1 MAKRSTD
8 TAVKGLNHN
17 DIWRAIDLL
26 AESHG
31 LSASGLARRAGLD
44 PTSFNPSKRST
55 SEGRARWPSTES
67 LAKILDITGESLD
80 TIAEFVRG
88 GDHSASHGSQGRG
101 MRQIPILGCAQAGKD
116 GYFDDAGYPA
126 GAGWDTI
133 EFPKLDDPSIYA
145 LEVSGDSMEPLYR
158 DGDILIVSPNPTQL
172 RRGDRVVV
180 RTRKGEVM
188 AKHLARLSPTQIVLK
203 SLNAQ
208 FDDISMARK
217 DAAWIARILWV
228 SQ

>member
-1 MAKRSTD
+1 MAKRK
-8 TAVKGLNHN
+8 TAEPAPQQGLHHD

-44 PTSFNPSKRST
+44 PTSFNPSKRAT
-55 SEGRARWPSTES
+55 PEGRPRWPSTES
-67 LAKILDITGESLD
+67 LSKILDITGESLD
-80 TIAEFVRG
+80 TIAGFIRG
-88 GDHSASHGSQGRG
+88 EQSDTGSRT
-101 MRQIPILGCAQAGKD
+101 MRHIPIIGCAQAGQA
-116 GYFDDAGYPA
+116 GFFDDAGYPA

-180 RTRKGEVM
+180 RTKRGEVM
-188 AKHLARLSPTQIVLK
+188 AKHLSRLSPTQITLK
-203 SLNAQ
+203 SLNDH
-208 FDDISMARK
+208 FEDIPLPRK
-217 DAAWIARILWV
+217 DVAWIARILWV

>member
-1 MAKRSTD
+1 MSVR
-8 TAVKGLNHN
+8 HQ

-31 LSASGLARRAGLD
+31 LSASGLAKAAGLD

-55 SEGRARWPSTES
+55 TDGRARWPSTET
-67 LAKILDITGESLD
+67 LAKIFHVTGEDFDRLPHYISGQID
-80 TIAEFVRG
+80 TRPGATSNPRARMG
-88 GDHSASHGSQGRG
+88 TLHK
-101 MRQIPILGCAQAGKD
+101 IPLLGCAQAGAQ
-116 GYFDDAGYPA
+116 GYFDDAGFPV
-126 GAGWDTI
+126 GQGWEMI

-145 LEVSGDSMEPLYR
+145 LEVSGASMEPLYR
-158 DGDILIVSPNPTQL
+158 DGDLLIVSPNAENF

-188 AKHLARLSPTQIVLK
+188 AKQLNRITQTQMTLK
-203 SLNAQ
+203 SLNEE
-208 FDDISMARK
+208 FDDILLPRDMVQ
-217 DAAWIARILWV
+217 WMARILWV